1 MNLKLTSLFH
11 KNRLLL
17 IGIILLSVA
26 NNIQWGKDK
35 YKKILESDAK
45 GYYAYLPA
53 IFIYQD
59 LNFRFFDQIEE
70 QYSNEHLYYD
80 YRQNIEGK
88 FINKYYC
95 GTAVAELPF
104 FFIAHIH
111 AWLTNRPMD
120 GYSKYYPIWINV
132 GAIAYL
138 LLGLFFFGRILTFFQ
153 IPNHQVTFLFFTLT
167 FGTNTFVYTVLD
179 PGMSHIYSFAF
190 ITMFMYYGMLLFQ
203 GFDQNKTTVPSF
215 KKLFFTLSLLLGIIV
230 LIRPINGL
238 ILLATP
244 FLAMHFDRF
253 KAATIK
259 LFTSPKII
267 IPCLFLFFGVGS
279 IQLIIYKLQ
288 TDHFFVYS
296 YAEEGFNFSDP
307 HILDILFSYKKGLFL
322 YTPLAFVSLFGLYY
336 LIKNNQY
343 QFWTFTI
350 FFFIL
355 TYFLSSWWNWWY
367 GGSFSS
373 RVYMEYFTMLFIP
386 MALLLKNITQ
396 KAVLWWVIFGLTIIC
411 QIQIY
416 QFKYYIIHYDS
427 MTKEKYWDNFLRVDE
442 LIWKKPK

>member
-1 MNLKLTSLFH
+1 MILKLSSLFH

-26 NNIQWGKDK
+26 NNIHWNKDK
-35 YKKILESDAK
+35 YIRIIESDAK

-59 LNFRFFDQIEE
+59 LNFGFFDQMEAD
-70 QYSNEHLYYD
+70 YSNQHLYYD
-80 YRQNIEGK
+80 YRQKIEGK

-95 GTAVAELPF
+95 GTAIAELPF
-104 FFIAHIH
+104 FIIGHLH
-111 AWLTNRPMD
+111 SWLFNKPMN

-132 GAIAYL
+132 GTIAYL

-153 IPNHQVTFLFFTLT
+153 IENHQITLLFFITT
-167 FGTNTFVYTVLD
+167 FGTNAFVYTVLD
-179 PGMSHIYSFAF
+179 PGMSHVYSFAF
-190 ITMFMYYGMLLFQ
+190 IAMFMYYAMLLFQ
-203 GFDQNKTTVPSF
+203 QFDQSKTIIHSS

-230 LIRPINGL
+230 LIRPVNGL

-244 FLAMHFDRF
+244 FLAIHFDRF
-253 KAATIK
+253 KAATVR
-259 LFTSPKII
+259 LFSSPKII
-267 IPCLFLFFGVGS
+267 FPSLFLFFGVVF

-288 TDHFFVYS
+288 TGHFFIYS

-336 LIKNNQY
+336 SFKNNQY

-373 RVYMEYFTMLFIP
+373 RVYVEYFPMMFIP
-386 MALLLKNITQ
+386 MALLLKNIKQ
-396 KAVLWWVIFGLTIIC
+396 KAVLRCVIFALIIIC